1 MFIAARGL
9 LGFGLAFN
17 ITAAPLLILEVA
29 YPTQRS
35 PLVSVYNSL
44 YSTGAVAAAWI
55 TFGTFRMSNDWA
67 WRTPSILQAASSV
80 IQLLL
85 CWCIEE
91 SPRWLVA
98 KDRIE
103 SAHAL
108 VTKYHAAGNPE
119 DPIVALEIA
128 EIREA
133 LRLETEA
140 AKTTSY
146 LTFFKT
152 AGNRHR
158 FFIILAVGF
167 FSQWSGNGLISY
179 YLTLILDSI
188 GYESEAT
195 QTLIN
200 ALLQIWSLIWGVAFA
215 LVVNRFGRRVMF
227 ITSTVGILLVYI
239 VWTALEATYEKETEL
254 NGQGSPGV
262 AKGVLAMIFL
272 YNFFFSI
279 GWAPLQVTY
288 VVEILP
294 YNLRARGLVLYNLFV
309 ALALIFNQYV
319 NPVGV
324 TNSKWKYY
332 VTYDVWLFVEL
343 VVVYFLFVETGG
355 KSLEETAALL
365 DGEAITEKLQ
375 ENAKQAAE
383 EITVHVFDEKRRQGE
398 A

>member
-1 MFIAARGL
+1 
-9 LGFGLAFN
+9 
-17 ITAAPLLILEVA
+17 
-29 YPTQRS
+29 
-35 PLVSVYNSL
+35 
-44 YSTGAVAAAWI
+44 
-55 TFGTFRMSNDWA
+55 MSNDWA
-67 WRTPSILQAASSV
+67 WRIPSILQAASSV

>member
-1 MFIAARGL
+1 
-9 LGFGLAFN
+9 
-17 ITAAPLLILEVA
+17 
-29 YPTQRS
+29 
-35 PLVSVYNSL
+35 
-44 YSTGAVAAAWI
+44 
-55 TFGTFRMSNDWA
+55 MSNDWA
-67 WRTPSILQAASSV
+67 WRIPSILQAASSV

-108 VTKYHAAGNPE
+108 ITKYHAAGNPE

-227 ITSTVGILLVYI
+227 LTSTVGILLVYI
-239 VWTALEATYEKETEL
+239 
-254 NGQGSPGV
+254 
-262 AKGVLAMIFL
+262 
-272 YNFFFSI
+272 
-279 GWAPLQVTY
+279 
-288 VVEILP
+288 
-294 YNLRARGLVLYNLFV
+294 
-309 ALALIFNQYV
+309 
-319 NPVGV
+319 
-324 TNSKWKYY
+324 
-332 VTYDVWLFVEL
+332 
-343 VVVYFLFVETGG
+343 G
-355 KSLEETAALL
+355 KCHSRT
-365 DGEAITEKLQ
+365 Q
-375 ENAKQAAE
+375 C
-383 EITVHVFDEKRRQGE
+383 
-398 A
+398 